1 MLFSEPLI
9 PSFVQRAFDVSI
21 REVTQADG
29 GFSGADVFRATTDDG
44 RELAVRRTPELIAL
58 PTSRLSE
65 LHHLLREMSRRGCN
79 TIAVPMQTIDTTTSP
94 VESWLKFDE
103 DIWQMEPWMPGTSLT
118 GQEMT
123 SLHLSAAIVSLHQ
136 FHRRAAESVVA
147 VSQSEWFR
155 NGHQPSPAAQRRLTL
170 ASDLSCG
177 MLRTLR
183 LKLANDRDERFRGLA
198 MRVCESL
205 EKGLP
210 WLLRE
215 LTEIGRMR
223 FALQPVIRDIWRA
236 HVLFTGST
244 VTGMID
250 LTAAASDH
258 VALDVTRLLR
268 SWYGAGNT
276 KIEMAV
282 NEFQTMRPFNANE
295 RRLLQT
301 LDASTVLLS
310 PVTWLR
316 RRVNSGDDARCRD
329 DVIVRLT
336 ELTEVAEKFH
346 PLEVE
351 I

>member
-1 MLFSEPLI
+1 
-9 PSFVQRAFDVSI
+9 
-21 REVTQADG
+21 
-29 GFSGADVFRATTDDG
+29 
-44 RELAVRRTPELIAL
+44 
-58 PTSRLSE
+58 
-65 LHHLLREMSRRGCN
+65 
-79 TIAVPMQTIDTTTSP
+79 
-94 VESWLKFDE
+94 
-103 DIWQMEPWMPGTSLT
+103 
-118 GQEMT
+118 
-123 SLHLSAAIVSLHQ
+123 
-136 FHRRAAESVVA
+136 
-147 VSQSEWFR
+147 
-155 NGHQPSPAAQRRLTL
+155 
-170 ASDLSCG
+170 
-177 MLRTLR
+177 
-183 LKLANDRDERFRGLA
+183 
-198 MRVCESL
+198 
-205 EKGLP
+205 
-210 WLLRE
+210 
-215 LTEIGRMR
+215 MR

-250 LTAAASDH
+250 LTSAASDH

-301 LDASTVLLS
+301 FDASTVLLS

-329 DVIVRLT
+329 DIIVRLT
-336 ELTEVAEKFH
+336 ELTEVAEKFR